1 MASGAYEPAATATP
15 AIGKVESRHEWDPE
29 LNLAPLRDL
38 DTDLA
43 CADYRSIVDL
53 LSGDHMSA
61 AAVLTAARHSRGL
74 SQRALASRAG
84 DHQPTISA
92 LEKGEHSPGLE
103 HLSRLLAATGHRLVA
118 LPTTSRPVYEAAAA
132 ITAALRRGDESGAYR
147 EFIQLSDDLARES
160 GPLRAA
166 LTALAP
172 TPIDSRYDAL
182 LAAVAEHYMLNAGLA
197 APPWVHDQSRVL
209 TDPWFV
215 DDVPA
220 VFDKT
225 VAETPS
231 AFARHGV
238 FLAASELAS
247 V

>member
-1 MASGAYEPAATATP
+1 M
-15 AIGKVESRHEWDPE
+15 
-29 LNLAPLRDL
+29 
-38 DTDLA
+38 
-43 CADYRSIVDL
+43 L
-53 LSGDHMSA
+53 LG
-61 AAVLTAARHSRGL
+61 AVLEVAGASCSQLAARRSRGL
-74 SQRALASRAG
+74 SQRALAARAG

-92 LEKGEHSPGLE
+92 LEKGGHDPGLA
-103 HLSRLLAATGHRLVA
+103 HLSRLLAATGYRLVA

-132 ITAALRRGDESGAYR
+132 VAAALRNGDESSAYR

-172 TPIDSRYDAL
+172 APIDSRYDAL
-182 LAAVAEHYMLNAGLA
+182 LAAVAEHYLVNAGL
-197 APPWVHDQSRVL
+197 PLSPWINDKSRVL

-215 DDVPA
+215 DDVSA
-220 VFDKT
+220 LFNKT
-225 VAETPS
+225 VAETPP

-238 FLAASELAS
+238 YIAGSELAS